1 MRDEFSEVELMLTLV
16 EIYPLTDHFRN
27 LRENHMDYFLRTP
40 KEKKRKK
47 KRAGNLIKLIKKK
60 KPKQQTN

>member
-40 KEKKRKK
+40 KEKK
-47 KRAGNLIKLIKKK
+47 KKK
-60 KPKQQTN
+60 KKKEKKKELEI